1 MSKIAWIIYVIT
13 FGLLVYFIVISI
25 KTDIENEF
33 VIYGVPS
40 GLLIAVS
47 YTCLWR
53 ISKSTPVA
61 KKQPINLFEKLMTM
75 LFIAASILVLCG
87 SVMRACDRRE
97 LLSLT
102 TGLSK
107 ILAAAAACA
116 YLEERLKSP
125 RNIGKKEQTS

>member
-40 GLLIAVS
+40 GLLIAVG

-53 ISKSTPVA
+53 ISKKTPVA
-61 KKQPINLFEKLMTM
+61 KKQPINLFEKLITI
-75 LFIAASILVLCG
+75 LFIASSILVFFG
-87 SVMRACDRRE
+87 SVIRASDRHE
-97 LLSLT
+97 LLPLT
-102 TGLSK
+102 TGLSN
-107 ILAAAAACA
+107 ILAATAACA
-116 YLEERLKSP
+116 YLEERLKS
-125 RNIGKKEQTS
+125 RRSANEIDQAS

>member
-61 KKQPINLFEKLMTM
+61 KKTTNQ
-75 LFIAASILVLCG
+75 SI
-87 SVMRACDRRE
+87 
-97 LLSLT
+97 
-102 TGLSK
+102 
-107 ILAAAAACA
+107 
-116 YLEERLKSP
+116 
-125 RNIGKKEQTS
+125 

>member
-13 FGLLVYFIVISI
+13 FGLLVYVIVISI
-25 KTDIENEF
+25 KTDIANEF

-53 ISKSTPVA
+53 ISKTTPVA

-75 LFIAASILVLCG
+75 LFIASCILVFCG
-87 SVMRACDRRE
+87 SVMRASDHRE
-97 LLSLT
+97 LLPLT
-102 TGLSK
+102 TGLSN

-125 RNIGKKEQTS
+125 QDMGEKNQAS

>member
-1 MSKIAWIIYVIT
+1 MSKIAWIIFTIA
-13 FGLLVYFIVISI
+13 FGLVVFYIVLSI
-25 KTDIENEF
+25 KTDIEDKF
-33 VIYGVPS
+33 VAYGVPT

-53 ISKSTPVA
+53 ISKTTPDA

-87 SVMRACDRRE
+87 SVMRAYDHRE
-97 LLSLT
+97 LSSLA
-102 TGLSK
+102 TGLSN

-116 YLEERLKSP
+116 YLEERLKS
-125 RNIGKKEQTS
+125 RQSAGETGQDS